1 MDKLL
6 GTDKASPTGK
16 NKINGII
23 DKLRGGYL
31 GQVLV
36 SLGNGVTDPQW
47 SDIVPNIPGGTAN
60 QVLTKINATP
70 NSYEFRDTYKPFV
83 NNAEVANTTIS
94 TNNTFLGV
102 ASKSDSPRTNVI
114 TFGLQSYA
122 VAETQFNV
130 ELLKNSVSIKTWQ
143 TSTNDTSTDLESYSD
158 IKSISYVDQAAAASS
173 TYQVKIT
180 KGSGSASIVISNF
193 QIYLLGV

>member
-47 SDIVPNIPGGTAN
+47 SDIVPTIFGGTAN

-70 NSYEFRDTYKPFV
+70 NNYEFRDTYKPFIAKQEAINITV
-83 NNAEVANTTIS
+83 S
-94 TNNTFLGV
+94 TNISF
-102 ASKSDSPRTNVI
+102 ASVVGKSDFERTNI
-114 TFGLQSYA
+114 INFGFQSYA

-158 IKSISYVDQAAAASS
+158 IKSISYVDQSAAASS

-180 KGSGSASIVISNF
+180 KGSGSASIVINNF
-193 QIYLLGV
+193 QIHLLGV